1 MSGPSAEEPADAEV
15 VDTEVIDAE
24 VVDAEIVPA
33 PPAPVAPAADYDDR
47 GVPSFD
53 YVRDRIEGRS
63 AVAHGTTEL
72 TGDTPESR
80 TLDEQMADRDEKAAA
95 KLAELRRSLGL

>member
-1 MSGPSAEEPADAEV
+1 MPGPSADEP
-15 VDTEVIDAE
+15 I
-24 VVDAEIVPA
+24 DAEIVVPEAPPA
-33 PPAPVAPAADYDDR
+33 PAPVAPAPDYDDR

-63 AVAHGTTEL
+63 AVAEGTTEL